1 MPCPNFI
8 QGLDYQYQADAIGQ
22 SNASAD
28 NRKPEMIEYRKR
40 SFAAFKKAAELD
52 PGDGR
57 AFEYAIAQSLILREF
72 DDAMSI
78 ATSWTQAASHRNED
92 YEKAKSL
99 RVAAAIEWER
109 SQCVSLSTTEKRDCV
124 KKARLSLV
132 EGLQFL
138 KNKVRNADHRKDLEF
153 AQTYE
158 LRGHVRT
165 KSEPPN
171 ATAIAEFMRARGYYT
186 GLGLFED
193 VARIDGYI
201 AELQLET

>member
-1 MPCPNFI
+1 
-8 QGLDYQYQADAIGQ
+8 
-22 SNASAD
+22 
-28 NRKPEMIEYRKR
+28 MIEYRKR

-158 LRGHVRT
+158 LLGHVRT

-171 ATAIAEFMRARGYYT
+171 ATAIAEFMRARGCYT